1 MSIELLNL
9 DELVSENRVVTI
21 RGNEYPLADQTVGQ
35 MLMAMKE
42 SKKANAMNSADPEV
56 VLSKMLGLCAEL
68 LPTCPES
75 VLNSLNINQMN
86 ALIEFASKRTVEELT
101 EGMEQETSPKGEQVK
116 GA

>member
-9 DELVSENRVVTI
+9 DELVTENRAVTI
-21 RGNEYPLADQTVGQ
+21 RGVEYPLANQTVGQ

-42 SKKANAMNSADPEV
+42 SKKATTMSDADPEN

-75 VLNSLNINQMN
+75 VLHSLNITQMS
-86 ALIEFASKRTVEELT
+86 ALIDFASKQSVEELT
-101 EGMEQETSPKGEQVK
+101 EGMEPETEADPAAK